1 MVTVFPR
8 LSKRVALSVLSVSL
22 KLEIKRPA
30 GFGNLSHNFTCA
42 RGKVRYN
49 SPCIHGELSEWP
61 KELVSKTRVLFKS
74 TEGSNPSLS
83 AKKWHKTAVLRLYAI
98 FLYVLQHTSL
108 LRDFQ

>member
-42 RGKVRYN
+42 LGKVRYN

-61 KELVSKTRVLFKS
+61 KEHDWKS
-74 TEGSNPSLS
+74 CRRQKRLQGSNP
-83 AKKWHKTAVLRLYAI
+83 
-98 FLYVLQHTSL
+98 
-108 LRDFQ
+108 